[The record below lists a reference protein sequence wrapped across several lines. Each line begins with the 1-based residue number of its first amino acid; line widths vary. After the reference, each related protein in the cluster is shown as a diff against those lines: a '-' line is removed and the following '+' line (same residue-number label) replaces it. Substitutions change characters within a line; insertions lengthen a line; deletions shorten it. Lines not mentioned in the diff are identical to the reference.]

1 MKPLFRFFRAHDDD
15 TSADTVRPFFL
26 AQGEQTAQQV
36 AARLV
41 EFIGGAQRSLDIAA
55 YDFRLSD
62 PLKAIVA
69 GALGERARAGVAI
82 RIAYDGDKTP
92 VPRYDVGM
100 DPAPRGTSEFV
111 QSLGYPNHRI
121 GGMKLM
127 HNKYIVRDVG
137 LPSAAVW
144 TGSTNFS
151 DAAWTLQENNILE
164 ITSAALAAY
173 YARDFAGMWQ
183 TDSFEGT
190 GDFDTTPI
198 DLAFAGLTADV
209 HVLFAPGRGEI
220 IDHEVAHRVA
230 TAQRRVR
237 ICSMLLN
244 SSSLLSSLT
253 NQLRAGRVEID
264 GIYDRTQMQSVLDQ
278 WQEVPHNHWK
288 IEAVEE
294 IVSQA
299 RLAGKNST
307 PYSPDS
313 VHDFMHNKVLVVDDT
328 VITGSYNF
336 SHSAELNAENLLIIE
351 SASLAETY
359 SAYIDH
365 LIRDY
370 GTR

>member
-1 MKPLFRFFRAHDDD
+1 MKSFFRSFRSHGDD

-41 EFIGGAQRSLDIAA
+41 GFISGAQRSLDFAT

-69 GALGERARAGVAI
+69 GALDERARAGVAV

-92 VPRYDVGM
+92 EPRYDVGM
-100 DPAPRGTSEFV
+100 DPAPSGTSAFV
-111 QSLGYPNHRI
+111 QSLGFPNHRI
-121 GGMKLM
+121 GGLKLM
-127 HNKYIVRDVG
+127 HNKYIVRDAG
-137 LPSAAVW
+137 LPTAAIW
-144 TGSTNFS
+144 TGSTNFT

-164 ITSAALAAY
+164 ITSAELAAY

-183 TDSFEGT
+183 SDTFEGT
-190 GDFDTTPI
+190 GDFDTTPA
-198 DLAFAGLTADV
+198 DLVYAGQTANV

-220 IDHEVAHRVA
+220 IDQEVADRVA
-230 TAQRRVR
+230 NASRRVR

-244 SSSLLSSLT
+244 SSSLLSALT
-253 NQLRAGRVEID
+253 SQLRDGRIEID
-264 GIYDRTQMQSVLDQ
+264 GIYDRTQMESVLDQ
-278 WQEVPHNHWK
+278 WQELSHNHWK
-288 IEAVEE
+288 IRAVEE

-299 RLAGKNST
+299 HLAGKNST

-336 SHSAELNAENLLIIE
+336 SHSAEMNAENLLIIE
-351 SASLAETY
+351 CPALAETY

-370 GTR
+370 GGR

>member
-1 MKPLFRFFRAHDDD
+1 MKSFFRFFHSQDDD

-26 AQGEQTAQQV
+26 AQGEQTAEQV

-41 EFIGGAQRSLDIAA
+41 EFIGGAQHSLDIAT

-69 GALGERARAGVAI
+69 GALGKRARAGVAI
-82 RIAYDGDKTP
+82 RIAYDGDKTS
-92 VPRYDVGM
+92 VPRFDVGM
-100 DPAPRGTSEFV
+100 DPAPHGTSEFV
-111 QSLGYPNHRI
+111 QSLGYPKHRI
-121 GGMKLM
+121 SGMKLM
-127 HNKYIVRDVG
+127 HNKYIVRDAG

-151 DAAWTLQENNILE
+151 DASWTLQENNILE
-164 ITSAALAAY
+164 ISSPALAAY
-173 YARDFAGMWQ
+173 YARDFADMWQ
-183 TDSFEGT
+183 SDSIEGA
-190 GDFDTTPI
+190 GDFDTAPI
-198 DLAFAGLTADV
+198 DLTYGGQTANV
-209 HVLFAPGRGEI
+209 QVLFAPGRGEI
-220 IDHEVAHRVA
+220 IDHEVGHRVA
-230 TAQRRVR
+230 TARRRIR

-244 SSSLLSSLT
+244 SSALLSSLT
-253 NQLRAGRVEID
+253 NQLREGRVAID

-288 IEAVEE
+288 IEAVAE

-299 RLAGKNST
+299 HLAGKNST

-313 VHDFMHNKVLVVDDT
+313 VHDFMHNKVLVVDNT

-336 SHSAELNAENLLIIE
+336 SHNAELNAENLLIIE
-351 SASLAETY
+351 SPALAETY

-370 GTR
+370 GNR